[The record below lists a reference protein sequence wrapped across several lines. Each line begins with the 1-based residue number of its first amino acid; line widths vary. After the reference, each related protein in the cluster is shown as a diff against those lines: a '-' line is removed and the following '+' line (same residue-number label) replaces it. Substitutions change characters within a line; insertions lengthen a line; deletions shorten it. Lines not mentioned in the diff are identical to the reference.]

1 MEMPKPLMSL
11 HEFGPPP
18 FLNKTFDMVENP
30 ESDPIISWGESF
42 NSFIIWDE
50 HKFSTDLLS
59 KYFKHS
65 NFSSFVRQLNTYGF
79 RKVSTAHPVRWEFA
93 HPGFQKGKKDLL
105 KTIKRR
111 AQGNGT
117 NSNARLLHQKETEIE
132 ILKKE
137 QEALKVEISDLKQ
150 QQQNSNTCLAA
161 MGERMKTV
169 EWKQQE
175 QNKVLGGGEVHKKR
189 RLVSNDNFLESFI
202 AKHGDQFPKEEMAAA
217 HSELNSYLG
226 SSAIDLGSSLMPDQ
240 KSNLTSE
247 TSSPDL
253 SSGSYIL
260 WEKLMADDVICEGNK
275 EEAGFG
281 VDQSKIVHELEDL
294 IKPRSLIGYTNV
306 GGIACPLG
314 H

>member
-1 MEMPKPLMSL
+1 M
-11 HEFGPPP
+11 
-18 FLNKTFDMVENP
+18 
-30 ESDPIISWGESF
+30 
-42 NSFIIWDE
+42 
-50 HKFSTDLLS
+50 
-59 KYFKHS
+59 
-65 NFSSFVRQLNTYGF
+65 GF

-111 AQGNGT
+111 VQGNGT

-150 QQQNSNTCLAA
+150 QQQNSDTCLAA

-175 QNKVLGGGEVHKKR
+175 FIMLLAKAMKKTNSFERLLQNYRQNKVLGGGEVHKRR

-202 AKHGDQFPKEEMAAA
+202 AKHGDQFHKEEVSAA
-217 HSELNSYLG
+217 HLELKSYLG
-226 SSAIDLGSSLMPDQ
+226 SSAIDLGSSLMSDQ

-247 TSSPDL
+247 ISSPDL
-253 SSGSYIL
+253 SSGSYIM
-260 WEKLMADDVICEGNK
+260 WEKLMADDVICEGNR

-294 IKPRSLIGYTNV
+294 IKPCSLIGYTNV
-306 GGIACPLG
+306 GEIACPLG